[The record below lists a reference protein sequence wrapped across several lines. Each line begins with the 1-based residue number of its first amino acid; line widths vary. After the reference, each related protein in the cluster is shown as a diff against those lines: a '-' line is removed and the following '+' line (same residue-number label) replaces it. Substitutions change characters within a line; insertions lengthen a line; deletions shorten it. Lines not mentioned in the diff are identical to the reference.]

1 MSTTRV
7 GRIVTH
13 FLCTIVLAL
22 ALLETGHA
30 KEPTRYM
37 VVVTGSELLEGAFP
51 DGHTCFITRTLRP
64 LGLQCVGSMTVGDE
78 QAEIRSALAYA
89 SSRAELILVTGG
101 LGPTDNDLTCE
112 AISKFTGIAV
122 REHPEL
128 LAEIARRFQTPVS
141 DLRANLRRQT
151 RVPVG
156 GSYLKNAHGTAVGLV
171 FETTRGAIVALPGPP
186 RELQPMVKDQLVPYL
201 SRRFGTRLPGS
212 SLTVRFVGLGQST
225 IDARMKQHV
234 PLPEGVVLASQ
245 FDGSRV
251 DFTFSLPEA
260 NEENQAK
267 LDDLK
272 KRILAQFG
280 ESVYAMDKETS
291 LEDVVVARLKQRN
304 EKLAL
309 AEVESGGNVEA
320 ALSGARGAEA
330 VLAGA
335 YIAPDYQTLVRLAG
349 ICTHERNESTDLGHV
364 RELAD
369 LLSRAA
375 CGQWVVVVG
384 RREGGEAGLVH
395 AAIRSPEGETSVRT
409 LAVRG
414 NDEASRA
421 RLTTQIADALR
432 RRLGKE

>member
-1 MSTTRV
+1 MTRL
-7 GRIVTH
+7 
-13 FLCTIVLAL
+13 LCAIALAL
-22 ALLETGHA
+22 AWLEAGHA
-30 KEPTRYM
+30 EEPSRYM

-64 LGLQCVGSMTVGDE
+64 LGLQCAGSMTVGDE
-78 QAEIRSALAYA
+78 KDDILSALGYA

-101 LGPTDNDLTCE
+101 LGPTDNDLTCQ
-112 AISKFTGIAV
+112 AISQFTGIAV
-122 REHPEL
+122 REHPEV
-128 LAEIARRFQTPVS
+128 LAEIARRFRTSVS
-141 DLRANLRRQT
+141 DLRSNLRRQT
-151 RVPVG
+151 RVPVK

-186 RELQPMVKDQLVPYL
+186 RELQPMVTDQLVPYV
-201 SRRFGTRLPGS
+201 SQRFGTRLPGS

-260 NEENQAK
+260 NGENQAR
-267 LDDLK
+267 LDELR

-280 ESVYAMDKETS
+280 ESVYATDKETS
-291 LEDVVVARLKQRN
+291 LEDVVVARLKERN

-320 ALSGARGAEA
+320 ALSGAHGAEA
-330 VLAGA
+330 VLAGG
-335 YIAPDYQTLVRLAG
+335 YIAPDYRTLVRLAG
-349 ICTHERNESTDLGHV
+349 ISTEEGSESTEPGRT

-384 RREGGEAGLVH
+384 RREGAEADLVH
-395 AAIRSPEGETSVRT
+395 VAVRSPEGETSVQRLT
-409 LAVRG
+409 VRG
-414 NDEASRA
+414 SDGARRA
-421 RLTTQIADALR
+421 RLTTQIVDALR
-432 RRLGKE
+432 RRLVKE

>member
-1 MSTTRV
+1 MTR
-7 GRIVTH
+7 
-13 FLCTIVLAL
+13 FFCTIALAL
-22 ALLETGHA
+22 AWLETGLA
-30 KEPTRYM
+30 EEPTRYM
-37 VVVTGSELLEGAFP
+37 VVVTGSELLDGAFS

-78 QAEIRSALAYA
+78 KDQILSALAYA

-112 AISKFTGIAV
+112 AISQFTGIAV
-122 REHPEL
+122 REHPEV
-128 LAEIARRFQTPVS
+128 LAGIARRFRTSVS
-141 DLRANLRRQT
+141 DLQANLRRQT
-151 RVPVG
+151 RVPVK
-156 GSYLKNAHGTAVGLV
+156 GSYLKNPHGTAVGLV

-186 RELQPMVKDQLVPYL
+186 RELQPMVTDQLVPYL
-201 SRRFGTRLPGS
+201 SRKFGTRLPGS

-260 NEENQAK
+260 NNENQAK
-267 LDDLK
+267 LDDLRR
-272 KRILAQFG
+272 RILAQFG
-280 ESVYAMDKETS
+280 ESVYATDKDTT
-291 LEDVVVARLKQRN
+291 LEDAVVARLKQRN

-320 ALSGARGAEA
+320 ALSAARGAET

-335 YIAPDYQTLVRLAG
+335 YIAPDYPALARLAG
-349 ICTHERNESTDLGHV
+349 ISPNEPSKPTGPARV

-369 LLSRAA
+369 LLSLAA
-375 CGQWVVVVG
+375 CGQWVIVVG
-384 RREGGEAGLVH
+384 RRESDETASVH
-395 AAIRSPEGETSVRT
+395 VAIRSPKGETSVRPLT
-409 LAVRG
+409 VRG
-414 NDEASRA
+414 SDGASRA
-421 RLTTQIADALR
+421 RLTTQIVDELR
-432 RRLGKE
+432 KHLVQE